1 MAIINTELFVARRI
15 FFEKGSK
22 RRISRSIITFA
33 VSGITIGLAIM
44 ILSVAIVTGFKSE
57 IRKKA
62 IGFGSHIQLINFDSN
77 SSYQTRPVS
86 LNQPWLNTL
95 KNLEGIKHIQKF
107 GTKPGIIKTDDDI
120 HGVVLKGVSSDFD
133 WTFFEESL
141 IEGYIPII
149 SDSARTNDVLIS
161 KQVATVLK
169 LKAQDP
175 LYMYFLNENSST
187 PRMRKFNISG
197 IYKSNMEEFDRL
209 FILGDLRHVQRLNS
223 WKEDEI
229 SGFEITIDDFKAIDD
244 MTQRVRGITLDYNSG
259 EKVPLLR
266 TVNIQTKFPQIF
278 DWLNLLDMNVWV
290 ILALIIIVAGFNMV
304 SVLLI
309 LILERT
315 NMIGILK
322 ALGTENRNVRKVFIY
337 LSSFL
342 IGKGMLWG
350 NILGGLICFLQYR
363 YGIIKLDPESYYVS
377 TVPINLKAYH
387 LILLNIGTILITVSM
402 LILPSWF
409 ISKITPEK
417 TIRFE

>member
-1 MAIINTELFVARRI
+1 MATEIIPTIANDNVIEVCNRKANTKPSAFTIPYKANASIVMKCHAPIPPCTGANIPKLPRTNTVRPAI
-15 FFEKGSK
+15 GSNSPVK
-22 RRISRSIITFA
+22 LKLLKLRY
-33 VSGITIGLAIM
+33 V
-44 ILSVAIVTGFKSE
+44 
-57 IRKKA
+57 IRK
-62 IGFGSHIQLINFDSN
+62 
-77 SSYQTRPVS
+77 Y
-86 LNQPWLNTL
+86 
-95 KNLEGIKHIQKF
+95 
-107 GTKPGIIKTDDDI
+107 
-120 HGVVLKGVSSDFD
+120 
-133 WTFFEESL
+133 
-141 IEGYIPII
+141 
-149 SDSARTNDVLIS
+149 
-161 KQVATVLK
+161 
-169 LKAQDP
+169 
-175 LYMYFLNENSST
+175 
-187 PRMRKFNISG
+187 ISG

>member
-1 MAIINTELFVARRI
+1 VAIINTELFVARRI
-15 FFEKGSK
+15 FFEKGDR
-22 RRISRSIITFA
+22 RRISGSIINFA
-33 VSGITIGLAIM
+33 VSGIAIGLAIM

-62 IGFGSHIQLINFDSN
+62 IGFGSHIQLENFDSN
-77 SSYQTRPVS
+77 SSYQTRPIPAS
-86 LNQPWLNTL
+86 QPWFNTL
-95 KNLEGIKHIQKF
+95 KNMEGIKHIQKYA
-107 GTKPGIIKTDDDI
+107 TKPGIIKTDENI
-120 HGVVLKGVSSDFD
+120 HGVVLKGVAGDFD
-133 WTFFEESL
+133 WTFFEENL
-141 IEGYIPII
+141 LEGYLPDI
-149 SDSARTNDVLIS
+149 SDSARSNDVLIS
-161 KQVATVLK
+161 KQVSSLLK
-169 LKAQDP
+169 LKIKDP
-175 LYMYFLNENSST
+175 LYMYFLNENSSV

-197 IYKSNMEEFDRL
+197 IYKSNLEEFDRL
-209 FILGDLRHVQRLNS
+209 FIIGDLNHVRRLNN
-223 WKEDEI
+223 WHKDEI
-229 SGFEITIDDFKAIDD
+229 SGFEITIDDFNAIDD
-244 MTQRVRGITLDYNSG
+244 MTQKVRQITLDYNSD
-259 EKVPLLR
+259 EKMPLLL
-266 TVNIQTKFPQIF
+266 TKNILSKYPQIF

-350 NILGGLICFLQYR
+350 NILGGLICLLQYR
-363 YGIIKLDPESYYVS
+363 YGIFKLDPESYYVS
-377 TVPINLKAYH
+377 TVPIDLKFYH